1 MNALL
6 LVWEFEGV
14 NSEAICILLQRTIN
28 GFVSFV
34 KLLQIID
41 KSMSVSIV
49 FWMVGAWCLILSAVS
64 CFRFISSTYG
74 IV

>member
-1 MNALL
+1 MQASTRYFWNTQDSVVNALL

-14 NSEAICILLQRTIN
+14 NSEAICVLLQRNIN

-49 FWMVGAWCLILSAVS
+49 FWMVGA
-64 CFRFISSTYG
+64 
-74 IV
+74 

>member
-1 MNALL
+1 MQDSAVNALL

-14 NSEAICILLQRTIN
+14 NSEVICVLLQRNIN

-34 KLLQIID
+34 KFLRIID

-49 FWMVGAWCLILSAVS
+49 FWMVGA
-64 CFRFISSTYG
+64 
-74 IV
+74 

>member
-6 LVWEFEGV
+6 LVLEFEGV
-14 NSEAICILLQRTIN
+14 NSEAICVFLQRNIN

-49 FWMVGAWCLILSAVS
+49 FWMVGA
-64 CFRFISSTYG
+64 
-74 IV
+74 

>member
-1 MNALL
+1 MQDSAVNALL

-14 NSEAICILLQRTIN
+14 NSEAICVLLQRNIN

-49 FWMVGAWCLILSAVS
+49 FWMVGA
-64 CFRFISSTYG
+64 
-74 IV
+74 

>member
-14 NSEAICILLQRTIN
+14 NSEAICVLLQRNIN
-28 GFVSFV
+28 GFVSFA
-34 KLLQIID
+34 KLLRIID

-49 FWMVGAWCLILSAVS
+49 FWMVGA
-64 CFRFISSTYG
+64 
-74 IV
+74 